1 MKIQINNKGFSIT
14 EVLIALLI
22 ISIVSLALFFALSI
36 AFKIKK
42 QNEKQLFASKFA
54 EEKMIFIK
62 HDKKNYLKKVKYDT
76 VPSLKEKITEE
87 KIPWKITDLKKITY
101 IRITEIKIETLSPLL
116 MHAWVTVKWMEDDK
130 EKKYILESY
139 L

>member
-1 MKIQINNKGFSIT
+1 MTIQLNNKGFSIT

-22 ISIVSLALFFALSI
+22 ISIVLLSLFFALSI

-42 QNEKQLFASKFA
+42 QNEKELFASKFA

-62 HDKKNYLKKVKYDT
+62 HDKKNYLSKIKYDT

-87 KIPWKITDLKKITY
+87 KISWKITDFKNITY
-101 IRITEIKIETLSPLL
+101 IRIIEIKIETLSPLL
-116 MHAWVTVKWMEDDK
+116 MHAWVTVKWMEGNK